1 MPQFEQ
7 VSVFGSLIFWSLL
20 SFAILFFLLKKFAF
34 PPILEAL
41 EEREKKIRKD
51 IEDSEKLKEDAQT
64 IKKDLE
70 ETLKAAHGKAE
81 TIVQLAQDE
90 AKKFQEK
97 NLQET
102 EAKVRQVQKD
112 AEQEIQSSRDKLL
125 QEMRSY
131 TAALTIA
138 STEKF
143 LKKALGD
150 EDKKRLMRT
159 KELGLKAEKRLE
171 EYTNRIKI
179 EKEDNLQLLRK
190 VRAKD

>member
-7 VSVFGSLIFWSLL
+7 VSVFGSLIFWSVI

-41 EEREKKIRKD
+41 EDREKKIRSD
-51 IEDSEKLKEDAQT
+51 IQDSEKLKEDAQT
-64 IKKDLE
+64 IKKELE

-81 TIVQLAQDE
+81 TIVQLAHDE
-90 AKKFQEK
+90 AKKLQEK

-112 AEQEIQSSRDKLL
+112 AEQEIKSSRDKLL

-150 EDKKRLMRT
+150 EDKKRLVEESIEQVIQ
-159 KELGLKAEKRLE
+159 ELEKRQR
-171 EYTNRIKI
+171 N
-179 EKEDNLQLLRK
+179 
-190 VRAKD
+190 